1 MFCITNLL
9 TMLFQLKV
17 SGEVEADDTLIDG
30 LDPADACLV
39 PAESLPVPADLSLL
53 RLCPVIV

>member
-1 MFCITNLL
+1 
-9 TMLFQLKV
+9 MLFQLKV

-39 PAESLPVPADLSLL
+39 PAEWLPVPEDPHPVPADLSLL
-53 RLCPVIV
+53 GLCPVIV